1 MLNDETRRKLL
12 ELGLPE
18 IVAAIDIQNGDIN
31 YSWLSFD
38 ERIQHITDYVYQE
51 KFNQRVKRLI
61 KQSRFRVAAD
71 VNSIYYSD
79 RGFTRDDILRISD
92 CSFINKHTSVIIHG
106 PTGSGKTY
114 LGCAIGKEACK
125 QRIKTRYI
133 RMPDLLMEYDE
144 LSIIQNGKQKIL
156 KKYSGYDLLILDEWL
171 FDDFT
176 ESSIQF
182 IFELIERR
190 YDNTAT
196 IFCTQYPKKDWHSRL
211 GGGIHADSI
220 MDRIVHNAA
229 WIFAGAKNMRELT
242 AKADLD

>member
-1 MLNDETRRKLL
+1 MNKAMSAVQNTMEVVQMLNDETRRKLL

-18 IVAAIDIQNGDIN
+18 IVTAIDIQNGDIN
-31 YSWLSFD
+31 YSALSFD

-61 KQSRFRVAAD
+61 KQSRFRIAAD

-106 PTGSGKTY
+106 LTGSGKTY

-125 QRIKTRYI
+125 QRIKTKYI

-144 LSIIQNGKQKIL
+144 LSIIQKGKQKIL

-176 ESSIQF
+176 E
-182 IFELIERR
+182 
-190 YDNTAT
+190 
-196 IFCTQYPKKDWHSRL
+196 
-211 GGGIHADSI
+211 
-220 MDRIVHNAA
+220 
-229 WIFAGAKNMRELT
+229 
-242 AKADLD
+242 

>member
-18 IVAAIDIQNGDIN
+18 IVTAIDIQNGDIN
-31 YSWLSFD
+31 YSALSFD

-61 KQSRFRVAAD
+61 KQSRFRIAAD
-71 VNSIYYSD
+71 VNSIYYAD

-125 QRIKTRYI
+125 QRIKTKYI

-144 LSIIQNGKQKIL
+144 LSIIQKGKQKIL
-156 KKYSGYDLLILDEWL
+156 KKYSGYDLLIL
-171 FDDFT
+171 
-176 ESSIQF
+176 
-182 IFELIERR
+182 
-190 YDNTAT
+190 
-196 IFCTQYPKKDWHSRL
+196 
-211 GGGIHADSI
+211 
-220 MDRIVHNAA
+220 
-229 WIFAGAKNMRELT
+229 
-242 AKADLD
+242 